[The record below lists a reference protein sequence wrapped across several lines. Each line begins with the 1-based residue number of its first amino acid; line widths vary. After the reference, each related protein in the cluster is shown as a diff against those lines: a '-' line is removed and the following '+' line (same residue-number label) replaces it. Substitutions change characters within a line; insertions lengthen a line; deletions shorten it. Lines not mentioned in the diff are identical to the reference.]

1 MIMELRIKADEA
13 GLHIP
18 KEIIDDFPPNTIFR
32 VNRKGVQL
40 VLTPEGLTE
49 KTAGIVKYQ
58 EIDLDKTFDE
68 LVSRR

>member
-1 MIMELRIKADEA
+1 MERRIKADET

-18 KEIIDDFPPNTIFR
+18 KEMIDDFPPNTIFR
-32 VNRKGVQL
+32 VNRKGTQL

-49 KTAGIVKYQ
+49 KTKGIVKYQ

-68 LVSRR
+68 FVSRR

>member
-1 MIMELRIKADEA
+1 MNMDPRIKADET

-32 VNRKGVQL
+32 VNRKGAQL

-49 KTAGIVKYQ
+49 KLQ
-58 EIDLDKTFDE
+58 
-68 LVSRR
+68 VS